1 MLRAYGDLVK
11 ETMKQPAGPSK
22 AARKD
27 GLGIDVS
34 GLDEFESAISAPIW
48 TMPRS
53 YLELNIGSKTLVK
66 QTFKKL
72 AFKYFCDVR
81 QEVKTQI
88 AKEIDEALG

>member
-1 MLRAYGDLVK
+1 
-11 ETMKQPAGPSK
+11 MKQILGAIE

-27 GLGIDVS
+27 GLDIDVS
-34 GLDEFESAISAPIW
+34 GLDEFDIGDFSTDLDDAKK
-48 TMPRS
+48 
-53 YLELNIGSKTLVK
+53 LLDLNIGSKTLVK